1 MIRMKSRQ
9 RFLLWLVPPLAGLAG
24 YGFTPSA
31 TEAADAAAGTRAAER
46 KATYTVNQLDGLV
59 DGLREARLQASKPAG
74 EQFPQDVTAGDLK
87 ARLLLLKQQQE
98 TNNPWEDGF
107 RLDGQITAIVRR
119 LGEDGETHLAW
130 MRENHPEGL
139 PYFIDAWATKDPRS
153 ALDHLISSP
162 SPGLFAHATLMD
174 ALHKVGKDDPSAFLE
189 YVKSVPWQNF
199 LFSDDP
205 FSSRSH
211 VERKEDAALWI
222 ESGAAVLMLE
232 QGVEIGGVFGPWAE
246 QAPDAA
252 MQAWMENGNPTSDD
266 SIAALHAMLNVR
278 SLTPDQSKALDESLS
293 HMDDASLA
301 RLRTAWTALEKK
313 RPWAAVDLQVRIKL
327 LKSWSSPANPAAP

>member
-1 MIRMKSRQ
+1 MIRMKSRP

-24 YGFTPSA
+24 YGFTPRA
-31 TEAADAAAGTRAAER
+31 ADAADAAAGQRAAER
-46 KATYTVNQLDGLV
+46 KATYTVHHLDGLV
-59 DGLREARLQASKPAG
+59 DGLKEARLQASKPAT
-74 EQFPQDVTAGDLK
+74 EQFPQDVTDEDLK
-87 ARLLLLKQQQE
+87 ARILLLKQRLE
-98 TNNPWEDGF
+98 TTEDWEIGD
-107 RLDGQITAIVRR
+107 RIHRQIASIVRC
-119 LGEDGETHLAW
+119 LGDEGETHLAW

-139 PYFIDAWATKDPRS
+139 PYFIDAWAIKDPRS

-162 SPGLFAHATLMD
+162 SPGSCPHSTLMD
-174 ALHKVGKDDPSAFLE
+174 ALHKVGKDDPQAFLE

-205 FSSRSH
+205 FGSRSY
-211 VERKEDAALWI
+211 VERKEDAVLWI
-222 ESGAAVLMLE
+222 ESGAAPLMLE
-232 QGVEIGGVFGPWAE
+232 QGVEISGIFGPWAE

-252 MQAWMENGNPTSDD
+252 MQAWMEKGNPTSDA

-278 SLTPDQSKALDESLS
+278 SLTPDQSRALDKSLS

-301 RLRTAWTALEKK
+301 RMKTAWTALEKK

-327 LKSWSSPANPAAP
+327 LKSWSSPANPTAP